1 MTSKVRYTAL
11 LDANVLFS
19 AALRD
24 ILMEVALAK
33 LYRPK
38 WTLDI
43 QQEWIDAL
51 LRNKPHLKRDKL
63 ERTQALM
70 HNALPTALVTGYESL
85 IDGLTLPDPD
95 DRHVLAAAIVGR
107 CDVIVTQNLKDFPE
121 DTLAQYEIDRQH
133 PDEFLA
139 NHFDL
144 LPGKFC
150 MAVRIA
156 RVGRKNPPYTIDE
169 HLEHLARIGLDVTV
183 SMLQQQV
190 DLLV

>member
-11 LDANVLFS
+11 LDSNVLFS
-19 AALRD
+19 AAMRD
-24 ILMEVALAK
+24 IMMEVALAK
-33 LYRPK
+33 LFQPK
-38 WTLDI
+38 WTVDI
-43 QQEWIDAL
+43 HYEWIDAL
-51 LRNKPHLKRDKL
+51 LRNRSHLKRGKL
-63 ERTQALM
+63 ERTRALM
-70 HNALPTALVTGYESL
+70 EKAIPTALVTGYDHL
-85 IDGLTLPDPD
+85 IKALHLPDPN

-107 CDVIVTQNLKDFPE
+107 CDVIVTQNLKDFPV
-121 DTLAQYEIDRQH
+121 DTLAQYQIDLQH

-139 NHFDL
+139 NHLDL
-144 LPGKFC
+144 LPGSFC